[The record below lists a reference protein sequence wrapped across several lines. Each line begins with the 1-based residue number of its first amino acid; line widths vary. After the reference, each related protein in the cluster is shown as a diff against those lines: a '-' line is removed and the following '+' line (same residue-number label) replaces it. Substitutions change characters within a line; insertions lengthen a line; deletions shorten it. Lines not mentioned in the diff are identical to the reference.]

1 MSSDGETN
9 EREKG
14 REKEREKERGRE
26 RKKTVG
32 SLAVDFACTEAV
44 IDPNYWVNMMG

>member
-1 MSSDGETN
+1 MSSDGKPN
-9 EREKG
+9 ERKNE
-14 REKEREKERGRE
+14 REKEREKERQRE
-26 RKKTVG
+26 RKKKVG